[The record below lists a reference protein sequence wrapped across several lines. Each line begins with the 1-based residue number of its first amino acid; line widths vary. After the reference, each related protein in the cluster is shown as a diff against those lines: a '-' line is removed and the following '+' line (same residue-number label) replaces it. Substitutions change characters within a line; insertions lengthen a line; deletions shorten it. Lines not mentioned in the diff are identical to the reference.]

1 MALMSYGI
9 SFNDEACSLDDDI
22 FAFIRKYHVPIQV
35 TGYASF
41 GRDER

>member
-9 SFNDEACSLDDDI
+9 SFNDEACSLDMI
-22 FAFIRKYHVPIQV
+22 YSHLFRKYHVPIQV
-35 TGYASF
+35 TGYALF